1 MYDYPIEQDVSN
13 AYYNLI
19 FFFIIILILAFFVYV
34 SFVVST
40 KQRDR
45 VDISKADFDLFEN
58 QANKPDL
65 LLTGEPNQAKQLDY
79 STIHDFASIRY
90 CPAGQCVVNKKDG
103 SKRCPENST
112 DALTYSTTHEDCT
125 RPFYCDSIQ
134 VPYAVRSDG
143 SALDKYCGDDILK
156 CRCTATPQCPYYV
169 TSTFDMGNGS
179 VYGVNNNQL
188 NYYFSINTG
197 DNSYFNKNPITI
209 APDNLGGRFC
219 KLNPA
224 FTDRIPNGCVFSD
237 SINDPIDCQDSDL
250 FQLLDDDNVTVTL
263 VPSNFSKYSKYPCPH
278 SFATYNTGDT
288 SISIYSTKPILEQG
302 MYSITI
308 DGIDYELYYNG
319 FTKSQFIQSH
329 ALEKVVAFYTCK
341 LIQDAHKTYTVYTL
355 HNILGRKK
363 DEVSWSTGLPFKKV
377 FLKPQASGDTIEVL
391 STTPTSDRPRLTPI
405 VIRFQPCTNDR
416 PIANFKNMLRCVQT
430 DEQPCTSGTLAY
442 NIDKIIDSS
451 TTLSLFEQNNSRNF
465 CNAYDSSRLD
475 PSLSKSFYLNDP
487 GSFTTSCVIGPGC
500 DGTFDSNLCT
510 DSNCKQA
517 IIDRKNNFFDKY
529 DDSAVRNYWVLTG
542 NEPTGFPR
550 LVLTPGNPVQIGIQ
564 GDSMFSLEPGDYWAR
579 HTPPINKF
587 LKKDANKGATILTL
601 NNTSG
606 LSIGYEVQYPGYSS
620 ITPQTITKIDT
631 SNNTITLD
639 TGIEISIIKNTGIE
653 IVDLLTSN
661 EFGLIGNNYTNNKIL
676 YYLLDIEGTSGIA
689 LSHSEIDIIET
700 NGIVIY
706 KQFGFN
712 GINYNTKFTNSNPPA
727 RYYSDSYVN
736 KVFLSGD
743 NVKPPYSF
751 LAGIGITSTDLQTS
765 ASIAFNNDSSVFKD
779 NKSMYYP
786 VWNSSNFRQECVM
799 CRPSFFAFAGVN
811 PDNTLES
818 AQIQFSAQN
827 FFNYAHN
834 IKDNNYVYTTFTRL
848 DKNLAK
854 IDRFA
859 SNTNYLVVEDINT
872 NIEIGDYVLDSTGY
886 MDRIYQANGNITTG
900 VSMELSKP
908 NVTNL
913 TNTNINVNS
922 ITPNSLLQ
930 PFKLIDKFGKEFTF
944 DSTGFISTAP
954 ISGTS
959 MFSDASDENGP
970 FAKNFFM
977 GTAYND
983 NASPPLTY
991 EIIPVAKITDII
1003 DPTGGN
1009 NKNVLITDNGILR
1022 PIDTTTED
1030 VFIQTI
1036 KMKEILNIEVLQDL
1050 DDPTKNTGTGAT
1062 VVVDEISDG
1071 RITNVSITNKGS
1083 GYSVENRPSI
1093 ILNKFNSGN
1102 EINILI

>member
-103 SKRCPENST
+103 SKRCPENTT

-197 DNSYFNKNPITI
+197 ENGYFNKNPITI
-209 APDNLGGRFC
+209 APDDLGGRFC

-224 FTDRIPNGCVFSD
+224 FTNRIPNGCVFSD

-250 FQLLDDDNVTVTL
+250 FQLLDDDDVTVAL
-263 VPSNFSKYSKYPCPH
+263 VPSNFSRYSKYPCPH

-288 SISIYSTKPILEQG
+288 SISIYSTKPILTQG
-302 MYSITI
+302 MYTITI
-308 DGIDYELYYNG
+308 DGIDYELYYKG
-319 FTKSQFIQSH
+319 FTESQFIQSH
-329 ALEKVVAFYTCK
+329 ALEKVAGSYTCK
-341 LIQDAHKTYTVYTL
+341 LIQDAHETYTVYTL

-475 PSLSKSFYLNDP
+475 ASVSKSFYLNDP

-510 DSNCKQA
+510 DSDCNQA

-529 DDSAVRNYWVLTG
+529 DDSAVRNYWVLTA
-542 NEPTGFPR
+542 NEPTGFPT
-550 LVLTPGNPVQIGIQ
+550 LSLTTSGNPVQIGILN
-564 GDSMFSLEPGDYWAR
+564 DSMFSLEPGDYWAR

-587 LKKDANKGATILTL
+587 LKKDANIGVSILTL

-606 LSIGYEVQYPGYSS
+606 LSIGYEVQYPGYS
-620 ITPQTITKIDT
+620 TPQTITKIDT
-631 SNNTITLD
+631 SNNTITLNNP
-639 TGIEISIIKNTGIE
+639 TGISIIKNTGIE
-653 IVDLLTSN
+653 IIDLLASN
-661 EFGLIGNNYTNNKIL
+661 EFGLIGNNKNS
-676 YYLLDIEGTSGIA
+676 YYLLDIGGSSGVT
-689 LSHSEIDIIET
+689 LNPSEIDIIKT

-706 KQFGFN
+706 KQFAFN
-712 GINYNTKFTNSNPPA
+712 GINYNTKFTNSSPPV

-736 KVFLSGD
+736 KVFLSGS
-743 NVKPPYSF
+743 VRPPYTF
-751 LAGIGITSTDLQTS
+751 LAGKGITNDNLSTS

-848 DKNLAK
+848 DKNLAN
-854 IDRFA
+854 IDRLA

-886 MDRIYQANGNITTG
+886 MDRIYQANGTITVGTK
-900 VSMELSKP
+900 MQLSKP
-908 NVTNL
+908 EVT
-913 TNTNINVNS
+913 TVGNITVNS
-922 ITPNSLLQ
+922 IMPNSLLQ

-944 DSTGFISTAP
+944 DSTGFITTAQN
-954 ISGTS
+954 SNTTA
-959 MFSDASDENGP
+959 FSDASSDGP
-970 FAKNFFM
+970 YAKNFFM

-983 NASPPLTY
+983 GTAISY
-991 EIIPVAKITDII
+991 EIIPVAKIVDII

-1022 PIDTTTED
+1022 TIVTSED

-1036 KMKEILNIEVLQDL
+1036 KMKEFLNIEVIQDL
-1050 DDPTKNTGTGAT
+1050 GDSVKNTGVGAT
-1062 VVVDEISDG
+1062 VTVDEISSG

-1093 ILNKFNSGN
+1093 ILNKFNSGD

>member
-1 MYDYPIEQDVSN
+1 
-13 AYYNLI
+13 
-19 FFFIIILILAFFVYV
+19 
-34 SFVVST
+34 
-40 KQRDR
+40 
-45 VDISKADFDLFEN
+45 
-58 QANKPDL
+58 
-65 LLTGEPNQAKQLDY
+65 
-79 STIHDFASIRY
+79 
-90 CPAGQCVVNKKDG
+90 
-103 SKRCPENST
+103 
-112 DALTYSTTHEDCT
+112 
-125 RPFYCDSIQ
+125 
-134 VPYAVRSDG
+134 
-143 SALDKYCGDDILK
+143 
-156 CRCTATPQCPYYV
+156 
-169 TSTFDMGNGS
+169 MGNGS

-197 DNSYFNKNPITI
+197 ENGYFNKNPITI
-209 APDNLGGRFC
+209 VPDDLGGRFC

-224 FTDRIPNGCVFSD
+224 FTNRIPNGCVFSD

-250 FQLLDDDNVTVTL
+250 FQLLDDDDVTVTL
-263 VPSNFSKYSKYPCPH
+263 VPSNFSLYSNHGCPER
-278 SFATYNTGDT
+278 FATYNTGDT
-288 SISIYSTKPILEQG
+288 SISIYSTKPILTQG
-302 MYSITI
+302 IYSITI
-308 DGIDYELYYNG
+308 DPDSNGSTVGDYELYYSG
-319 FTKSQFIQSH
+319 FTEAQFIQSH
-329 ALEKVVAFYTCK
+329 GITNTGANNYICGTIKE
-341 LIQDAHKTYTVYTL
+341 AHKTYTVYTI

-363 DEVSWSTGLPFKKV
+363 DDVTWSTGLPFKKV
-377 FLKPQASGDTIEVL
+377 FERPGNDDNIDAL

-475 PSLSKSFYLNDP
+475 ASVSKSFYLNDP

-510 DSNCKQA
+510 DSDCNQA

-529 DDSAVRNYWVLTG
+529 DDSAVRNYWVLTA

-550 LVLTPGNPVQIGIQ
+550 LVLTSGNPAQIGILN
-564 GDSMFSLEPGDYWAR
+564 DSMFSLEPGDYWAR

-587 LKKDANKGATILTL
+587 LKKDANIGASILTL
-601 NNTSG
+601 NNLSG
-606 LSIGYEVQYPGYSS
+606 LSIGYEVQYPGYS
-620 ITPQTITKIDT
+620 TPQKITQIDT

-639 TGIEISIIKNTGIE
+639 TAMGISIIKNTGIE
-653 IVDLLTSN
+653 IVDLLKTN
-661 EFGLIGNNYTNNKIL
+661 EFGLIGNNKNS
-676 YYLLDIEGTSGIA
+676 YYLLDIEGSNGVT
-689 LSHSEIDIIET
+689 LSQSEINIIKT

-706 KQFGFN
+706 KQFAFN
-712 GINYNTKFTNSNPPA
+712 GINYNTKFTNSNPPV
-727 RYYSDSYVN
+727 RYYSDCYVN
-736 KVFLSGD
+736 KVFLSGS
-743 NVKPPYSF
+743 VRPPYSF
-751 LAGIGITSTDLQTS
+751 LAGIGISNDNLKTS

-848 DKNLAK
+848 DKNLAN
-854 IDRFA
+854 IDRLA

-886 MDRIYQANGNITTG
+886 MDRIYQTNGTIAASGGTK
-900 VSMELSKP
+900 MELSKP
-908 NVTNL
+908 KGTTVG
-913 TNTNINVNS
+913 NITVNS
-922 ITPNSLLQ
+922 IMPNSLLQ

-944 DSTGFISTAP
+944 DSTGFITTAQN
-954 ISGTS
+954 SNTTA
-959 MFSDASDENGP
+959 FSDSSGDGP
-970 FAKNFFM
+970 YAKNFFM

-983 NASPPLTY
+983 GTGITY
-991 EIIPVAKITDII
+991 EIIPVAKIVDII

-1022 PIDTTTED
+1022 TIGTSRGD

-1036 KMKEILNIEVLQDL
+1036 KMKEFLNIEVIQDL
-1050 DDPTKNTGTGAT
+1050 DDSLKNTGTGAT

-1093 ILNKFNSGN
+1093 ILNKFNSGD